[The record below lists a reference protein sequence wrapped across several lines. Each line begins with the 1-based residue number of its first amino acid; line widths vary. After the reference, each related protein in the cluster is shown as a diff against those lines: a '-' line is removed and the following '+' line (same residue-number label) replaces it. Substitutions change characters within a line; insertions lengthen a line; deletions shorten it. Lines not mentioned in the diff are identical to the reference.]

1 MERGLVV
8 DREAKYIGVY
18 IPTKDK
24 IFTGIPRKKVLK
36 KTKIY
41 AGDYVLGKILD
52 NENFAIEEVEARKN
66 LLKRPSVANVDNAII
81 VQTFKMPP
89 FDSLLLD
96 NLLAVYEYLGV
107 EPVIVFN
114 KVDLLNQEEKN
125 QFEDIINIYKD
136 AGYELHKVSAL
147 NNEGIEDLKKYLKD
161 SISIVAGQSGVGKS
175 SIVSKLTG
183 KQLETKEVSKKTER
197 GRHTTTGVRLYKFGD
212 NSFIADT
219 PGFSKIDALMFMDK
233 REVPKY
239 FREFL
244 RYSCKFPDCMH
255 TVEPDC
261 KIKEAVKNKEISC
274 SRYKNYLKIIKVDLG
289 LLSGICD

>member
-1 MERGLVV
+1 M
-8 DREAKYIGVY
+8 
-18 IPTKDK
+18 
-24 IFTGIPRKKVLK
+24 
-36 KTKIY
+36 
-41 AGDYVLGKILD
+41 
-52 NENFAIEEVEARKN
+52 
-66 LLKRPSVANVDNAII
+66 
-81 VQTFKMPP
+81 
-89 FDSLLLD
+89 
-96 NLLAVYEYLGV
+96 
-107 EPVIVFN
+107 
-114 KVDLLNQEEKN
+114 
-125 QFEDIINIYKD
+125 
-136 AGYELHKVSAL
+136 
-147 NNEGIEDLKKYLKD
+147 KKYLKD

-219 PGFSKIDALMFMDK
+219 PGFSKIDALMFIDK
-233 REVPKY
+233 REIPKY

-261 KIKEAVKNKEISC
+261 KVKEAVKNKEISC

-289 LLSGICD
+289 LLSRIWD

>member
-1 MERGLVV
+1 MEKGIVI

-18 IPTKDK
+18 IPARNK

-41 AGDYVLGKILD
+41 AGDYVLGEILD
-52 NENFAIEEVEARKN
+52 NENFSIEEIEARKN

-81 VQTFKMPP
+81 VQAFKMPP

-96 NLLAVYEYLGV
+96 NLLVVYEYFAV

-114 KVDLLNQEEKN
+114 KVDLLNQKEKN
-125 QFEDIINIYKD
+125 QLENIVNIYKD
-136 AGYELHKVSAL
+136 AGYKVHKISAL
-147 NNEGIEDLKKYLKD
+147 NNEGIEDLTKYLKN

-197 GRHTTTGVRLYKFGD
+197 GRHTTTGVRLYKFGE

-219 PGFSKIDALMFMDK
+219 PGFSKIDALTFMDK

-239 FREFL
+239 FREFS

-261 KIKEAVKNKEISC
+261 KVKKAVKNKEISC
-274 SRYKNYLKIIKVDLG
+274 NRYKNYLKIINADLG

>member
-1 MERGLVV
+1 MEKGIVV

-18 IPTKDK
+18 LPFQDK
-24 IFTGIPRKKVLK
+24 VYTGIPRKKVLQ

-41 AGDYVLGKILD
+41 AGDFVLGEILD
-52 NENFAIEEVEARKN
+52 NENFAIENVEERKN

-96 NLLAVYEYLGV
+96 NLLVVYEYLGV

-114 KVDLLNQEEKN
+114 KVDLLDENEKKDLEE
-125 QFEDIINIYKD
+125 IIKIYKD
-136 AGYELHKVSAL
+136 AGYEVHKVSAL
-147 NNEGIEDLKKYLKD
+147 NNEGIENLKKYLKD

-183 KQLETKEVSKKTER
+183 KQLETKEVSRKTER

-261 KIKEAVKNKEISC
+261 EVKEAVKNKEISC
-274 SRYKNYLKIIKVDLG
+274 SRYKNYLKIIEADLG